1 MTILANMLM
10 VHRSLEAAEILA
22 EEGLSVE
29 VVDVRCLVP
38 LDMET
43 LVRSSKKTNRVLIVE
58 EDNMTGGW
66 GAEIGTRLGEE
77 VFYYLDAPIKR
88 VAAPDTPVPA
98 ASMLESEY
106 VPDVEKIVKG
116 VRLLIEGG

>member
-1 MTILANMLM
+1 M
-10 VHRSLEAAEILA
+10 EAAEILA
-22 EEGLSVE
+22 EEGISVE
-29 VVDVRCLVP
+29 VIDVRCLVP

-43 LVRSSKKTNRVLIVE
+43 LARSSRKTNRVLIVE

-88 VAAPDTPVPA
+88 AAAPDTPVPA
-98 ASMLESEY
+98 ALTLESAY
-106 VPDVEKIVKG
+106 VPDVEKIVEG